1 MPKAQAKKNRKRRR
15 QKQPKPL
22 RSLILAFAFTCL
34 VVYLGV
40 TAIETAIKIGDTND
54 KIELAKAEYEQIQN
68 DNQNTSNLL
77 KNADEID
84 IVERIARERLGYVF
98 PDEKVYYDVN

>member
-1 MPKAQAKKNRKRRR
+1 MAQAKPQKKGRKKA
-15 QKQPKPL
+15 KQAKPL

-34 VVYLGV
+34 VFYLAI

-54 KIELAKAEYEQIQN
+54 KIEEAKMQYEQIQSEN
-68 DNQNTSNLL
+68 ENTSNLL